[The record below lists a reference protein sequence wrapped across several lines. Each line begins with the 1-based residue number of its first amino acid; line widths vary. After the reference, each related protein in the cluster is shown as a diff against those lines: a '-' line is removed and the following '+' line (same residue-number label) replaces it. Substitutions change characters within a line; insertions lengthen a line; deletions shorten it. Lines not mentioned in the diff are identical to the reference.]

1 MARNGIELRR
11 TDSIRDEIERVERAI
26 SQRAYDLFRTS
37 GTPWGSALAD
47 WLSAERSLVW
57 KPAVELRQKD
67 NQFEVLAATAGV
79 DPKDLDV
86 QVTPDDLLIKGNVD
100 HEHTSQEGD
109 VHVCE
114 FKSGQMFRSVH
125 FPQKIDPSSVKAEYK
140 NGMLH
145 LTAAIATSAEA
156 TKVPV
161 KAA

>member
-1 MARNGIELRR
+1 MAKNDVELRK
-11 TDSIRDEIERVERAI
+11 TDSIRGEMERLERAI
-26 SQRAYDLFRTS
+26 SQRAYDLFRMN

-79 DPKDLDV
+79 DPEDLDV
-86 QVTPDDLLIKGNVD
+86 QVTPDDLLIKGKVD
-100 HEHTSQEGD
+100 HEHTAQEGD

-125 FPQKIDPSSVKAEYK
+125 FPQKIDPATVKAEYK
-140 NGMLH
+140 DGMLH
-145 LTAAIATSAEA
+145 LTAIIAKSAEA